1 MAAVAGTVLRRVDHL
16 AQQADAAAST
26 MVHGFLTAAGIAVD
40 DRDTPHAAALCA
52 GLRGALEELGGTEL
66 RVSESGVRE
75 ALRRRDGDARALSED
90 ARAAA
95 LMVRLLEAG
104 AVRPIA
110 PQASDRLTGPA
121 AMIPVAIFA
130 AVLAELQEQ
139 AADPPGSP
147 PARISPTRS
156 RSRSAAPA
164 RMARRWRGS
173 SPSSATMS
181 DLTPLALPATA
192 EPVRVAVR
200 RLRWLR
206 AALAEQLAAI
216 TAETGVAYRID
227 DRKLAAAF
235 VSWLRRVE
243 AQNPRDPERR
253 RALLHLRRRV
263 MLEELIRAM
272 PVVAGPLPPGAD
284 REQPEYFW
292 PEGFACTVFC
302 MNVLSAVLAQE
313 FDATTDLVPSFFDIR
328 SWWSFREN
336 AQEQASS
343 VVGFFDTLRRT
354 GARLEMPTVF
364 RDKLRKRLSA
374 AGLE

>member
-1 MAAVAGTVLRRVDHL
+1 
-16 AQQADAAAST
+16 
-26 MVHGFLTAAGIAVD
+26 
-40 DRDTPHAAALCA
+40 
-52 GLRGALEELGGTEL
+52 
-66 RVSESGVRE
+66 
-75 ALRRRDGDARALSED
+75 
-90 ARAAA
+90 
-95 LMVRLLEAG
+95 
-104 AVRPIA
+104 
-110 PQASDRLTGPA
+110 
-121 AMIPVAIFA
+121 
-130 AVLAELQEQ
+130 
-139 AADPPGSP
+139 
-147 PARISPTRS
+147 
-156 RSRSAAPA
+156 
-164 RMARRWRGS
+164 
-173 SPSSATMS
+173 MS

-206 AALAEQLAAI
+206 TALREQLAAI

-243 AQNPRDPERR
+243 AQNPHDPERR
-253 RALLHLRRRV
+253 RDFFTFAAGM

-272 PVVAGPLPPGAD
+272 PVVAGPLPPATD

-302 MNVLSAVLAQE
+302 INVLSAVLAQE

-336 AQEQASS
+336 AQEQAAS
-343 VVGFFDTLRRT
+343 VVGFFDTFV
-354 GARLEMPTVF
+354 GQEPDWEMPTVF

-374 AGLE
+374 AAP